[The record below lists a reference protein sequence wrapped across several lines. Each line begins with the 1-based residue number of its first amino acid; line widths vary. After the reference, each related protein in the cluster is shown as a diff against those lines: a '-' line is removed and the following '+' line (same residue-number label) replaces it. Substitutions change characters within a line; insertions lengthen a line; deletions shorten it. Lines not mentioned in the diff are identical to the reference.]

1 MFHFTIML
9 NCDGKPLF
17 ITNMLAIS
25 RLFDYSIYMQIVGA
39 SFPPMVNVPELQ
51 RRVSPVGLQPTP
63 ETGRASPALRS
74 GRTPASATTVVPGP
88 TPAVSQSSSSLTA
101 LQRQLFEFGLRIVTG
116 GFSRLVVNVLGL
128 TPATPP
134 PLVTKRSALD
144 NRLESVSPVVN
155 MPTPQTPIAAPIP
168 VETPLSANQPAP
180 RETTPQA
187 LSQTTPAVIGA
198 PFGIHPENIQA
209 TAVNPLTPAQ
219 ASPASPVPAIVAAV
233 SEVARS
239 APLQQHGKHR
249 LDIFDSQSAVGSRA
263 GHPHT
268 LTGTL
273 LDRTA

>member
-1 MFHFTIML
+1 
-9 NCDGKPLF
+9 
-17 ITNMLAIS
+17 MLAIS
-25 RLFDYSIYMQIVGA
+25 RLFDYSIYMQIVGI
-39 SFPPMVNVPELQ
+39 SFPPMVNVSELQ
-51 RRVSPVGLQPTP
+51 RGVSPVGLQPTP
-63 ETGRASPALRS
+63 ETGRTSPALRS
-74 GRTPASATTVVPGP
+74 GRTPASPTTVVPGP

-116 GFSRLVVNVLGL
+116 GFSRLVVDILRL

-134 PLVTKRSALD
+134 PLVTEKPALN
-144 NRLESVSPVVN
+144 NRPESVSPVVN
-155 MPTPQTPIAAPIP
+155 MPTPQTSIAAPIP
-168 VETPLSANQPAP
+168 METPLSANQSAP
-180 RETTPQA
+180 REATPV
-187 LSQTTPAVIGA
+187 VIEA
-198 PFGIHPENIQA
+198 PFGIHPENAQA
-209 TAVNPLTPAQ
+209 TAVNPPTPAQ
-219 ASPASPVPAIVAAV
+219 ASPASPVPAIVTAV

>member
-1 MFHFTIML
+1 ML

-17 ITNMLAIS
+17 ITNILAIS
-25 RLFDYSIYMQIVGA
+25 RLFDYSIHMQIVGA
-39 SFPPMVNVPELQ
+39 SFPPMVNIPELQ

-74 GRTPASATTVVPGP
+74 GRMPASATTVVPG
-88 TPAVSQSSSSLTA
+88 PAVSQSSSSLTA

-128 TPATPP
+128 TSATPP
-134 PLVTKRSALD
+134 PLVTERSALD
-144 NRLESVSPVVN
+144 NRPESVSPVVN
-155 MPTPQTPIAAPIP
+155 MPTPKIPIAAPIV
-168 VETPLSANQPAP
+168 VETPLSANQSIPKKS
-180 RETTPQA
+180 TPQA
-187 LSQTTPAVIGA
+187 LPQAIPAVIGA
-198 PFGIHPENIQA
+198 PFGIHPENVQA

-219 ASPASPVPAIVAAV
+219 ASPASPVPPIVAAV

-249 LDIFDSQSAVGSRA
+249 LDTFDSQFGIRNRA

-273 LDRTA
+273 LDRIA